1 MKALAIG
8 SSNGEPRVGKF
19 RMLYDILIE
28 PQPVVEILAV
38 DVKDVI
44 SYESAESW

>member
-1 MKALAIG
+1 
-8 SSNGEPRVGKF
+8 
-19 RMLYDILIE
+19 MLYDILIE